1 MLIADAHVKINTIGR
16 RRMTNKWGAIVI
28 DIQGDFTKWKQGSL
42 AVPGSD
48 EGYVKSVEMATR
60 RLKEHGV
67 LIFGTQD
74 WHAPDHISFATSHPG
89 KKPFETVIID
99 GGTQVL
105 WPPHCIQGTENARV
119 LIDNNLFLAVIKS
132 AQNFDVESY
141 SFFQD
146 KNGKKTEMDTV
157 LRVNGVENV
166 IIYGIATEYCVRATS
181 LDLIEANYKTT
192 VIESLCRGVS
202 LNASAAALDEM
213 RKKGVK
219 VTATPEEIIEEISR
233 KNPCT

>member
-1 MLIADAHVKINTIGR
+1 LIFDAHVKIDTIGR

-60 RLKEHGV
+60 RLKERGV
-67 LIFGTQD
+67 IIFGTQD

-132 AQNFDVESY
+132 AQNSDVESY

-157 LRVNGVENV
+157 LRVNGVDNV

>member
-1 MLIADAHVKINTIGR
+1 LIFDAHVKIDTIGR

-132 AQNFDVESY
+132 AQNSDVESY